1 MATKTKKAPSHLG
14 PAARRLWREINGTYE
29 LRPDELRILE
39 DACREMDVIDF
50 LEDQRRDENFELMI
64 RGSQGQMVMN
74 PVLAELRQHRG
85 ALRQLLS
92 QLKLPDEAGGESRSS
107 QAREA
112 ANARWRRG
120 A

>member
-1 MATKTKKAPSHLG
+1 MAGKKAPAHLG
-14 PAARRLWREINGTYE
+14 TSARKLWREVTDTYD

-39 DACREMDVIDF
+39 DACREMDLVDF
-50 LEDQRRDENFELMI
+50 LEAERSKDSFTTMV
-64 RGSQGQMVMN
+64 RGSQGQDVIN
-74 PVLAELRQHRG
+74 PVFSELRQHRS
-85 ALRQLLS
+85 ALRQLLG
-92 QLKLPDEAGGESRSS
+92 QLKLPDESGASSRSE